1 MQRERV
7 LLTRYL
13 GSFGTLLGAS
23 HARNNVPQ
31 RLQLF
36 APELSLSLLLIGSLL
51 DNRDGPGGG
60 IGRRRFCRRRLGIF
74 ALGNHLGAGCAVQV
88 AICPIRKPSK
98 RDGACR
104 RDDNPESELTLVIEF
119 EERSSHKT
127 AHKRG
132 KDGNPRI
139 EPA

>member
-13 GSFGTLLGAS
+13 VSFGTLLGAS

-36 APELSLSLLLIGSLL
+36 APELNLSLLLIGSLL

-60 IGRRRFCRRRLGIF
+60 IGRRRFCRRRKSILALGITS
-74 ALGNHLGAGCAVQV
+74 ALGARYRWLFAQYA
-88 AICPIRKPSK
+88 
-98 RDGACR
+98 
-104 RDDNPESELTLVIEF
+104 NPKSAM
-119 EERSSHKT
+119 
-127 AHKRG
+127 AHA
-132 KDGNPRI
+132 DEMTTHTVNSLS
-139 EPA
+139 